1 MAGIVARLLP
11 ALLRNCGILL
21 CAWTLGGCA
30 GLQPYEETPR
40 VSLVSIQPLDM
51 QMLEQRFAL
60 QLRIMNPNDVE
71 IPVEGLSY
79 ALEINQ
85 REFAYGVSQQA
96 VSIPPYGEAL
106 LRVEV
111 ISNLLNVMRQLQQ
124 MDDAPEDGGGDL
136 LQGEAVAMALQP
148 LRGELGHELA
158 YGLGRP
164 IRPGERRGFACMAEL
179 FAFLEHETAGARKD
193 RPSESAVECKH

>member
-1 MAGIVARLLP
+1 VADVMMRLLP
-11 ALLRNCGILL
+11 VPFRNGAILL
-21 CAWTLGGCA
+21 CVLLLGGCA
-30 GLQPYEETPR
+30 GLQPYAETPR
-40 VSLVSIQPLDM
+40 VSLVSIQPLEM

-106 LRVEV
+106 LQVEV
-111 ISNLLNVMRQLQQ
+111 VSNLLNVMRQLQQ
-124 MDDAPEDGGGDL
+124 MGDSTGDGGLEYRLHGKIGLAGLRRGLPFDYAGKLRYRDPDAPAAPEGD
-136 LQGEAVAMALQP
+136 
-148 LRGELGHELA
+148 
-158 YGLGRP
+158 
-164 IRPGERRGFACMAEL
+164 
-179 FAFLEHETAGARKD
+179 
-193 RPSESAVECKH
+193 